1 MAVSEVSVGKG
12 KAASGE
18 RRGRNVVLALFAF
31 ALSPLAWAQV
41 IADPN
46 APGNQTPQIV
56 TSANGVT
63 QVNIQT
69 PSAGGVSRN
78 VYSQFDVNAQGVIL
92 NNSTTNVQTQLGG
105 WVQSNGNLAGGSAR
119 VILNEV
125 NSSNPSQLRGFVE
138 VAGQRAE
145 VIIANPAGIAIN
157 GGGFINA
164 SGVTLTTGTP
174 AMNGGNLDGY
184 RVQRGTITV
193 DGAGLDT
200 SNADYTNIIARAIQV
215 NAGIWAKD
223 LKVTAGANDVNA
235 ANTTRT
241 AIAGTGTAPTVALDV
256 AALGGMYA
264 GKITLVGTE
273 AGLGVRNAG
282 SIAANGGPLVVQ
294 ANGMLTN
301 TGLMEGQ
308 TAVIKA
314 TTVNN
319 TGSGQIYGDTVAIQA
334 DTLNNTPAV
343 VGQAAP
349 VIAARTGRMDLGVG
363 TLNNQEGAVIY
374 SQGDLAIGGS
384 LDANNLATGRA
395 STVTNNSATIE
406 SLGSVD
412 IKTQNLTNSYTS
424 LTYRVEAVS
433 SLPGSSSCGDDCYS
447 NYTETTYR
455 AVAVDGVNGAGKI
468 LATNNI
474 TLDASNN
481 ALNSSSQILAGGVLN
496 ITGTAVNN
504 QGIDVALFKEQRG
517 TTYQRRTE
525 RYWDW
530 GWKERAW
537 WEESGYSNNVADNQT
552 VQRGESPPTSPAA
565 RSAFSPN
572 ASTVA
577 NLPTSAQYRI
587 NNNLGDAYLVEA
599 NPRFAN
605 MRTWLGSDYMLA
617 SLALDPSVT
626 QKRLGDGFYEQ
637 RLINEQVAQLTGRR
651 YLGNYT
657 SDEAQYQALM
667 NGAIT
672 YAQTY
677 NLRPGIALTAEQVAQ
692 LTSDIVWL
700 VEKEVTLNDGS
711 KQRVLVPQVYAMVR
725 EGDLSTTGALLSGD
739 TVNINTSGDVSNSGS
754 ILGRQLVQITAQ
766 NVNNLAGLVQGDAV
780 NLQATQDINNIGGTV
795 AAQSNLTAVAGRD
808 LNVESTTKQTANT
821 GSGRS
826 ADSGAQG
833 LAVSIGASGGGG
845 GVKTTNETVSR
856 VAGLYVTKAGG
867 TLLAS
872 AGRDANLIGALIQ
885 SNGDATIAATEN
897 LNFKTINTSST
908 FDATIDADNF
918 NRNSRSAE
926 VGTSVQTTG
935 NLTLQA
941 GQNFT
946 ARAADVQAAGKLNT
960 TAGNDVT
967 IEAGVATQSESSG
980 RTTAGNSFFAA
991 SLSTDRQSS
1000 SSTQAVASN
1009 FAANSI
1015 TAKAGQDLIVTA
1027 SNLNATQN
1035 ADLSAGKDV
1044 IIASGQATSTRS
1056 SYSAKTESGFSA
1068 SSMGAISYGTSEQ
1081 SQDTTTRSTTQVA
1094 STVSGSNVSINSGRD
1109 ATVKASN
1116 VLADQDITISAAR
1129 NINIL
1134 AAANTQTSAQ
1144 HSTSSSTTIGLTP
1157 DAMGRQTFFGQTDAS
1172 QNGNNTSVQQST
1184 SVLSAN
1190 GGNLT
1195 LQAGNG
1201 ATGNITTQGA
1211 ELLADK
1217 TITLTAAAVDLQAIT
1232 DSQTSTS
1239 QSKTSSLTIGS
1250 ALSGAVGNLVT
1261 AIGTNVDLSQNT
1273 QNERLKSAAALKAGY
1288 DAYKLAA
1295 QLEAAAKAAK
1305 AAEAAGSAGAK
1316 AAGPAIGVSISI
1328 ASASSE
1334 QNSSALDTHVR
1345 GSNLQA
1351 KDIVITATQ
1360 GDITA
1365 TAAKLQAETIALDAA
1380 QNVNLQAGVNTTQNT
1395 SSNSSNNAGV
1405 GVSFGFGD
1413 QNGFSIQL
1421 SAAQAQGRS
1430 NGTETTYDNTQLTA
1444 SNSISIK
1451 SGADTTLKGAQL
1463 AADKVTMDVGGKLA
1477 IETLQDTSTFTS
1489 EQSSSGFN
1497 MSLCLP
1503 PICYGAPVPVSG
1515 SINQSN
1521 QNLDH
1526 NYQSAVGQ
1534 SGIAAGQGGFDIKV
1548 AGNTDLKGAAITS
1561 TATADKNTLSTASLT
1576 SSDLDNRQNTNSSS
1590 SSMNLGYSGASTMAT
1605 LAQNATS
1612 NALANLSSGAGMPE
1626 NGSQSG
1632 KTSSVISAGNIVIT
1646 GTGDTAKDANSAQQ
1660 VATLTSR
1667 DATTANQ
1674 TLSNTLTLQQ
1684 AQALQAKQKEAQEN
1698 AQVGQLVGSVAF
1710 NVVGDIAQKNGW
1722 ENSSPQKIA
1731 LHAIAGFIQA
1741 SAAGQNGATGALAAM
1756 GNEAF
1761 TQAVNAY
1768 IDKALP
1774 MPENATTE
1782 QQREVMLSRKAL
1794 AESAASLL
1802 GATTVALAGGSNQQ
1816 IALGG
1821 AVALNADRFNR
1832 QLHPTKARLI
1842 KDNAAKFAKQLN
1854 GGKEPTQAQIDAAQ
1868 ERLTSTT
1875 LNQVDSAFDKRIT
1888 TEDAQ
1893 AQAFLRGLASQYGNI
1908 DVGGGKLFDARGTA
1922 AFNNHTINAQYLG
1935 QTAPLYNQLDS
1946 KDLKGIAPNVRG
1958 AYVAYSD
1965 ASNDPNLNKLT
1976 QGQVLA
1982 ISAQGKVLQGQATST
1997 QEVLSVM
2004 SANQGR
2010 AEVTMGK
2017 GGLVKPGDGSKLE
2030 GDNLQGLTDS
2040 ALTAPGDGSPAGG
2053 SLGPRTKVNNKL
2065 PSTNSELVP
2074 VQIVKP
2080 SPGVEFATVN
2090 GQQIKP
2096 QNYQQLYH
2104 GTDNATLG
2112 FPSSMKPE
2120 DVAQQLYTQG
2130 LPERGSNIDLI
2141 DHATNNPSDKA
2152 FRGTT
2157 TLPLSPNKDA
2167 GAVHWAG
2174 EGGLVI
2180 ELKNVPGYD
2189 VNAALEGQIK
2199 TMTGYKKIR
2208 ILASRRLLYRG
2219 RLRPGILPE
2228 LGWYVRMREG
2238 QLGSNG
2244 LNPRE

>member
-12 KAASGE
+12 KATSGE
-18 RRGRNVVLALFAF
+18 RRGRNAVLALFAF

-46 APGNQTPQIV
+46 APGNQKPQIV

-69 PSAGGVSRN
+69 PSAAGVSRN

-92 NNSTTNVQTQLGG
+92 NNSTNNVQTQLGG

-164 SGVTLTTGTP
+164 SGVTLTTGAP
-174 AMNGGNLDGY
+174 GMNGGNLDGY

-301 TGLMEGQ
+301 TGLIDGQ

-395 STVTNNSATIE
+395 STITNNSATIE
-406 SLGSVD
+406 SLSSVD

-474 TLDASNN
+474 TLDASNS
-481 ALNSSSQILAGGVLN
+481 ALNSSSKILAGGALN

-795 AAQSNLTAVAGRD
+795 AAQSSLTAVAGRD

-821 GSGRS
+821 GSGRN

-845 GVKTTNETVSR
+845 VKTTNEAVSR

-872 AGRDANLIGALIQ
+872 AGKDANLIGALIQ
-885 SNGDATIAATEN
+885 SNGDATIAAAEN
-897 LNFKTINTSST
+897 LNLKTVNTSST

-918 NRNSRSAE
+918 NRKSQSAE
-926 VGTSVQTTG
+926 VGTTVQSTG
-935 NLTLQA
+935 QINLQA
-941 GQNFT
+941 GKDIK
-946 ARAADVQAAGKLNT
+946 ARAADVQSNANVVANAG
-960 TAGNDVT
+960 GSVT
-967 IEAGVATQSESSG
+967 IEAGVATNAESSG
-980 RTTAGNSFFAA
+980 RTTAGSSFFA
-991 SLSTDRQSS
+991 SNLSTDRQSS
-1000 SSTQAVASN
+1000 SQTQAVASN
-1009 FAANSI
+1009 F
-1015 TAKAGQDLIVTA
+1015 G
-1027 SNLNATQN
+1027 
-1035 ADLSAGKDV
+1035 
-1044 IIASGQATSTRS
+1044 
-1056 SYSAKTESGFSA
+1056 
-1068 SSMGAISYGTSEQ
+1068 
-1081 SQDTTTRSTTQVA
+1081 
-1094 STVSGSNVSINSGRD
+1094 GSNVAVNSGQD
-1109 ATVKASN
+1109 ISIKASN
-1116 VLADQDITISAAR
+1116 VIADKDLTLTAGNNVTIEAGTNTQTRSSFSAKSESGLMSGGDLGLSIGTREQSTDQKSTSTTAAASTVGSTGGNVRISAGQTYTQTGSDVLATSTTAGTGNIDISAKKVDIVEAR
-1129 NINIL
+1129 ETSSTETKTEFKQSGITVSLSNPVVSAAQTMQKMATAAENTKSDRMKALAAASGILASKGAVKELGNLMNGQASSAKDLEFNISIGSSSSESTSTNTSATARGSTVTAGGNTTIRATGDGTNSNLTIQGSTVESGDTTTLAADNQVLLL
-1134 AAANTQTSAQ
+1134 AAANTTTQTSDQ
-1144 HSTSSSTTIGLTP
+1144 KSSSASVGVTVGKHTGFTVS
-1157 DAMGRQTFFGQTDAS
+1157 AS
-1172 QNGNNTSVQQST
+1172 QGSGDGNGQDVYYTNTQVKGGKVVNIQSAGDTTLRGAVVQAET
-1184 SVLSAN
+1184 VNADI
-1190 GGNLT
+1190 GGNLQIES
-1195 LQAGNG
+1195 LQ
-1201 ATGNITTQGA
+1201 
-1211 ELLADK
+1211 
-1217 TITLTAAAVDLQAIT
+1217 
-1232 DSQTSTS
+1232 DSSRY
-1239 QSKTSSLTIGS
+1239 KESS
-1250 ALSGAVGNLVT
+1250 
-1261 AIGTNVDLSQNT
+1261 
-1273 QNERLKSAAALKAGY
+1273 
-1288 DAYKLAA
+1288 
-1295 QLEAAAKAAK
+1295 
-1305 AAEAAGSAGAK
+1305 
-1316 AAGPAIGVSISI
+1316 
-1328 ASASSE
+1328 
-1334 QNSSALDTHVR
+1334 QNSS
-1345 GSNLQA
+1345 GSL
-1351 KDIVITATQ
+1351 T
-1360 GDITA
+1360 
-1365 TAAKLQAETIALDAA
+1365 
-1380 QNVNLQAGVNTTQNT
+1380 
-1395 SSNSSNNAGV
+1395 V
-1405 GVSFGFGD
+1405 G
-1413 QNGFSIQL
+1413 
-1421 SAAQAQGRS
+1421 
-1430 NGTETTYDNTQLTA
+1430 
-1444 SNSISIK
+1444 
-1451 SGADTTLKGAQL
+1451 
-1463 AADKVTMDVGGKLA
+1463 
-1477 IETLQDTSTFTS
+1477 
-1489 EQSSSGFN
+1489 
-1497 MSLCLP
+1497 
-1503 PICYGAPVPVSG
+1503 YGAGGSVSVG
-1515 SINQSN
+1515 ATKINS
-1521 QNLDH
+1521 
-1526 NYQSAVGQ
+1526 NYQSVTEQ
-1534 SGIAAGQGGFDIKV
+1534 SAIRAGDGGFNV
-1548 AGNTDLKGAAITS
+1548 NVQGNTDLKAGAITS
-1561 TATADKNTLSTASLT
+1561 TQKAIDDDKNSFQTAKLT
-1576 SSDLDNRQNTNSSS
+1576 TSDIQNSAS
-1590 SSMNLGYSGASTMAT
+1590 YSAESYQVTVG
-1605 LAQNATS
+1605 TS
-1612 NALANLSSGAGMPE
+1612 GGSAGAGKD
-1626 NGSQSG
+1626 SG
-1632 KTSSVISAGNIVIT
+1632 QADSTTKAAISGIAGNT
-1646 GTGDTAKDANSAQQ
+1646 AARTGDAETGIQKIFDQTAVS
-1660 VATLTSR
+1660 
-1667 DATTANQ
+1667 
-1674 TLSNTLTLQQ
+1674 
-1684 AQALQAKQKEAQEN
+1684 KEVN
-1698 AQVGQLVGSVAF
+1698 AQVAITQEFGKQAPKAVADYAQTK
-1710 NVVGDIAQKNGW
+1710 VDALTKAGDKEEAAKWAEGGIYR
-1722 ENSSPQKIA
+1722 IA
-1731 LHAIAGFIQA
+1731 LHATLGALTGGA
-1741 SAAGQNGATGALAAM
+1741 SGAAGAATIAAAAPLMEQLQEKLAATLESAGLSKETAAATAKTIAQTTALAV
-1756 GNEAF
+1756 G
-1761 TQAVNAY
+1761 TAV
-1768 IDKALP
+1768 
-1774 MPENATTE
+1774 
-1782 QQREVMLSRKAL
+1782 
-1794 AESAASLL
+1794 
-1802 GATTVALAGGSNQQ
+1802 GGVQ
-1816 IALGG
+1816 GG
-1821 AVALNADRFNR
+1821 TLALNVDANNR
-1832 QLHPTKARLI
+1832 QLHPDERKWA
-1842 KDNAAKFAKQLN
+1842 KDNANKYKAYLKEKTGETVSTEEAYQRLLSAGYAVVDTAAQNTGKSDEVAKQFIGEASPKTLFTATAAERN
-1854 GGKEPTQAQIDAAQ
+1854 NPLLGGNPDGSYTPEQQARFGVKNPSELAQLRVQAAQ
-1868 ERLTSTT
+1868 TVARTT
-1875 LNQVDSAFDKRIT
+1875 CETVAC
-1888 TEDAQ
+1888 A
-1893 AQAFLRGLASQYGNI
+1893 GNKVQKI
-1908 DVGGGKLFDARGTA
+1908 VEAVTA
-1922 AFNNHTINAQYLG
+1922 LEQQRT
-1935 QTAPLYNQLDS
+1935 LYQD
-1946 KDLKGIAPNVRG
+1946 
-1958 AYVAYSD
+1958 
-1965 ASNDPNLNKLT
+1965 DPAKAAN
-1976 QGQVLA
+1976 
-1982 ISAQGKVLQGQATST
+1982 ISAQQNQLLGSLSKQDIVGAKLQAADEALLF
-1997 QEVLSVM
+1997 EVLMLPSLPSL
-2004 SANQGR
+2004 SASLSRSTVLSKLTTRIEVAGAETLGAQGAKGANGGVPAVSKIDLAPPLNTYPVYTRGAGAAEGPLPPGYTTVSRWVSPEEASLWVQNQGTAIPAAVPR
-2010 AEVTMGK
+2010 NGTPQVYVSEAGA
-2017 GGLVKPGDGSKLE
+2017 PR
-2030 GDNLQGLTDS
+2030 
-2040 ALTAPGDGSPAGG
+2040 APGATGTVRIDFAVPNSMLQTGNAS
-2053 SLGPRTKVNNKL
+2053 NNSMIL
-2065 PSTNSELVP
+2065 
-2074 VQIVKP
+2074 Q
-2080 SPGVEFATVN
+2080 
-2090 GQQIKP
+2090 
-2096 QNYQQLYH
+2096 
-2104 GTDNATLG
+2104 
-2112 FPSSMKPE
+2112 PSSSTPIYN
-2120 DVAQQLYTQG
+2120 V
-2130 LPERGSNIDLI
+2130 NI
-2141 DHATNNPSDKA
+2141 HVPN
-2152 FRGTT
+2152 GV
-2157 TLPLSPNKDA
+2157 TLPKA
-2167 GAVHWAG
+2167 
-2174 EGGLVI
+2174 
-2180 ELKNVPGYD
+2180 
-2189 VNAALEGQIK
+2189 
-2199 TMTGYKKIR
+2199 R
-2208 ILASRRLLYRG
+2208 
-2219 RLRPGILPE
+2219 
-2228 LGWYVRMREG
+2228 
-2238 QLGSNG
+2238 
-2244 LNPRE
+2244 

>member
-1 MAVSEVSVGKG
+1 MNQNLFRLVFNAARGQVMAVSEVSVGKG
-12 KAASGE
+12 KAARGE

-46 APGNQTPQIV
+46 APGNQKPQIV

-334 DTLNNTPAV
+334 NTLNNTPAV

-795 AAQSNLTAVAGRD
+795 AAQSSLTAVAGRD

-885 SNGDATIAATEN
+885 SNGDATIAAAEN

-918 NRNSRSAE
+918 NRKSQSAE
-926 VGTSVQTTG
+926 VGTTVQSTG
-935 NLTLQA
+935 QINLQA
-941 GQNFT
+941 GKDIK
-946 ARAADVQAAGKLNT
+946 ARAADVQSNANVVANAG
-960 TAGNDVT
+960 GSVT
-967 IEAGVATQSESSG
+967 IEAGVATNAESSG
-980 RTTAGNSFFAA
+980 RTTAGSSFFA
-991 SLSTDRQSS
+991 SNLSTDRQSRS
-1000 SSTQAVASN
+1000 QTQAVASN
-1009 FAANSI
+1009 F
-1015 TAKAGQDLIVTA
+1015 G
-1027 SNLNATQN
+1027 
-1035 ADLSAGKDV
+1035 
-1044 IIASGQATSTRS
+1044 
-1056 SYSAKTESGFSA
+1056 
-1068 SSMGAISYGTSEQ
+1068 
-1081 SQDTTTRSTTQVA
+1081 
-1094 STVSGSNVSINSGRD
+1094 GSNVTVTSSQDISI
-1109 ATVKASN
+1109 KASN
-1116 VLADQDITISAAR
+1116 VVADKDLTLTAGNNVTIEAGTNTQTRSSFSAKSESGLMSGGDLGLSIGTREQSTDQKSTSTTAAASTVGSTGGNVRISAGQTYTQTGSDVLATGTAAGTGNIDITAKKVDIVEARETSSTETKTEFKQSGITVSLSNPVVSAAQTMQKMATAAENTKSDR
-1129 NINIL
+1129 MKALAAASGILASKGAVKELGNLMNGQASSAKDLEFNISIGSSSSESTSTNTSNTARGSTVTAGGNTTIRATGDGTNSNLTIQGSTVQSGDTTTLAADNQVLLL
-1134 AAANTQTSAQ
+1134 AAANTATQTSDQ
-1144 HSTSSSTTIGLTP
+1144 KSSSASVGVTVGKHTGFTVS
-1157 DAMGRQTFFGQTDAS
+1157 AS
-1172 QNGNNTSVQQST
+1172 QGSGDGNGQDVYYTNTQVKGGKVVNIQSAGDTTLRGAVVQAET
-1184 SVLSAN
+1184 VNADI
-1190 GGNLT
+1190 GGNLQIES
-1195 LQAGNG
+1195 LQ
-1201 ATGNITTQGA
+1201 
-1211 ELLADK
+1211 
-1217 TITLTAAAVDLQAIT
+1217 
-1232 DSQTSTS
+1232 DSSRY
-1239 QSKTSSLTIGS
+1239 KESS
-1250 ALSGAVGNLVT
+1250 
-1261 AIGTNVDLSQNT
+1261 
-1273 QNERLKSAAALKAGY
+1273 
-1288 DAYKLAA
+1288 
-1295 QLEAAAKAAK
+1295 
-1305 AAEAAGSAGAK
+1305 
-1316 AAGPAIGVSISI
+1316 
-1328 ASASSE
+1328 
-1334 QNSSALDTHVR
+1334 QNSS
-1345 GSNLQA
+1345 GSL
-1351 KDIVITATQ
+1351 T
-1360 GDITA
+1360 
-1365 TAAKLQAETIALDAA
+1365 
-1380 QNVNLQAGVNTTQNT
+1380 
-1395 SSNSSNNAGV
+1395 V
-1405 GVSFGFGD
+1405 G
-1413 QNGFSIQL
+1413 
-1421 SAAQAQGRS
+1421 
-1430 NGTETTYDNTQLTA
+1430 
-1444 SNSISIK
+1444 
-1451 SGADTTLKGAQL
+1451 
-1463 AADKVTMDVGGKLA
+1463 
-1477 IETLQDTSTFTS
+1477 
-1489 EQSSSGFN
+1489 
-1497 MSLCLP
+1497 
-1503 PICYGAPVPVSG
+1503 YGAGGSVSVG
-1515 SINQSN
+1515 ATKINS
-1521 QNLDH
+1521 
-1526 NYQSAVGQ
+1526 NYQSVTEQ
-1534 SGIAAGQGGFDIKV
+1534 SAIRAGDGGFNV
-1548 AGNTDLKGAAITS
+1548 NVQGNTDLKAGAITS
-1561 TATADKNTLSTASLT
+1561 KQKAIDDDKNSFQTAKLT
-1576 SSDLDNRQNTNSSS
+1576 TSDIQNSAS
-1590 SSMNLGYSGASTMAT
+1590 YSAESYQVTVG
-1605 LAQNATS
+1605 TS
-1612 NALANLSSGAGMPE
+1612 GGSAGAGKD
-1626 NGSQSG
+1626 SG
-1632 KTSSVISAGNIVIT
+1632 QADSTTKAAISGIAGNT
-1646 GTGDTAKDANSAQQ
+1646 AARTGDAETGIQKIFDQTAVS
-1660 VATLTSR
+1660 
-1667 DATTANQ
+1667 
-1674 TLSNTLTLQQ
+1674 
-1684 AQALQAKQKEAQEN
+1684 KEVN
-1698 AQVGQLVGSVAF
+1698 AQVAITQEFGKQAPKAVA
-1710 NVVGDIAQKNGW
+1710 DYAQAKADALAKTDPEEAKKWAEGGVYR
-1722 ENSSPQKIA
+1722 IA
-1731 LHAIAGFIQA
+1731 LHATLGALTGGA
-1741 SAAGQNGATGALAAM
+1741 SGAAGAATIAAAAPLMDQLQEQLAATLEKSGLSKEAAAATAKTIAQTTALAV
-1756 GNEAF
+1756 G
-1761 TQAVNAY
+1761 TAV
-1768 IDKALP
+1768 
-1774 MPENATTE
+1774 
-1782 QQREVMLSRKAL
+1782 
-1794 AESAASLL
+1794 
-1802 GATTVALAGGSNQQ
+1802 GGVQ
-1816 IALGG
+1816 GG
-1821 AVALNADRFNR
+1821 AMALNVDANNR
-1832 QLHPTKARLI
+1832 QLHPMEVKWI
-1842 KDNAAKFAKQLN
+1842 KNNAKNFAKQL
-1854 GGKEPTQAQIDAAQ
+1854 GISEAEAEKRLARQAFREVQFGAEGQTD
-1868 ERLTSTT
+1868 TG
-1875 LNQVDSAFDKRIT
+1875 
-1888 TEDAQ
+1888 
-1893 AQAFLRGLASQYGNI
+1893 AQAFLKTAGNQLLPGDANIPGQTVGYMFNADPIQKANASMYASAVVNSPDTLAFYAQNGITQPTVAQIQAAAAKDADARQILSNATVGAAGLAVAATLPPALSWCLSNPVACNRIVFAGGEIAAGDALGPTGLAIGAAAAGKAGLTAIKSAEEANAAMRAIGMKAAWSPGTAVISAELRAGTKVQMVVTEAQFKTYEKTGVLPMGGWATFDDVASQAAARQDLALLSQFKS
-1908 DVGGGKLFDARGTA
+1908 DVKYVIEYEVIKPLKAEIGFVGKQTEPSGQLLRGGGTQA
-1922 AFNNHTINAQYLG
+1922 AFEWTPDMKRADYLKLVG
-1935 QTAPLYNQLDS
+1935 VPKPL
-1946 KDLKGIAPNVRG
+1946 
-1958 AYVAYSD
+1958 
-1965 ASNDPNLNKLT
+1965 PNL
-1976 QGQVLA
+1976 
-1982 ISAQGKVLQGQATST
+1982 
-1997 QEVLSVM
+1997 
-2004 SANQGR
+2004 
-2010 AEVTMGK
+2010 
-2017 GGLVKPGDGSKLE
+2017 
-2030 GDNLQGLTDS
+2030 
-2040 ALTAPGDGSPAGG
+2040 
-2053 SLGPRTKVNNKL
+2053 
-2065 PSTNSELVP
+2065 
-2074 VQIVKP
+2074 
-2080 SPGVEFATVN
+2080 
-2090 GQQIKP
+2090 
-2096 QNYQQLYH
+2096 
-2104 GTDNATLG
+2104 
-2112 FPSSMKPE
+2112 
-2120 DVAQQLYTQG
+2120 
-2130 LPERGSNIDLI
+2130 SN
-2141 DHATNNPSDKA
+2141 
-2152 FRGTT
+2152 
-2157 TLPLSPNKDA
+2157 
-2167 GAVHWAG
+2167 
-2174 EGGLVI
+2174 
-2180 ELKNVPGYD
+2180 
-2189 VNAALEGQIK
+2189 
-2199 TMTGYKKIR
+2199 
-2208 ILASRRLLYRG
+2208 
-2219 RLRPGILPE
+2219 
-2228 LGWYVRMREG
+2228 
-2238 QLGSNG
+2238 
-2244 LNPRE
+2244 